1 MEELAEHLEVPLT
14 KYSGKSWLVVARALR
29 EAIGEGID
37 SRETLKL
44 KKKYLC
50 GLENFL
56 AYKPPPLSLVG
67 VAESTKGTQVN
78 EGKKSKSIEVEIVFR
93 REFKIKGSVGEPG
106 DENNI
111 SFVSLARQIESGIE
125 RGYPNG
131 EIVESVIRSVV
142 PGIALRSYLEATPD
156 LTLSKL
162 RKILRSYFR
171 ESSATELF
179 QQLTTITQS
188 QNKDPQTFL
197 VRALELHQKIL
208 FVSKELDA
216 SVKYDKELVQN
227 LFVHSVETGLR
238 DDVNRVKIRSHLQTP
253 KVSDD
258 LLISKL
264 NKAAATEMERK
275 FKFGQ
280 SKQRTPKVVCK
291 VDLPDN
297 NAEKKPNK
305 LLEQVASMQ
314 TEISSLREAISSMSV
329 KSSPAVP
336 KSKPK
341 HPKTCEQCEK
351 SSITECKHC
360 FHCGSDEHF
369 VRDCK
374 KAYGKSKPQSGNQPG
389 LQPRDRP

>member
-1 MEELAEHLEVPLT
+1 M
-14 KYSGKSWLVVARALR
+14 G
-29 EAIGEGID
+29 
-37 SRETLKL
+37 
-44 KKKYLC
+44 
-50 GLENFL
+50 
-56 AYKPPPLSLVG
+56 
-67 VAESTKGTQVN
+67 
-78 EGKKSKSIEVEIVFR
+78 
-93 REFKIKGSVGEPG
+93 
-106 DENNI
+106 
-111 SFVSLARQIESGIE
+111 
-125 RGYPNG
+125 
-131 EIVESVIRSVV
+131 
-142 PGIALRSYLEATPD
+142 SYLEATPD

-171 ESSATELF
+171 ESSATEFF
-179 QQLTTITQS
+179 QQLATITQS
-188 QNKDPQTFL
+188 QNEDPQTFL
-197 VRALELHQKIL
+197 MRALELRQKIL

-227 LFVHSVETGLR
+227 LFVHSVETRLR
-238 DDVNRVKIRSHLQTP
+238 DDVIRVKIRSHLQML

-258 LLISKL
+258 LLISEL
-264 NKAAATEMERK
+264 NKAAATEIERK

-297 NAEKKPNK
+297 SAEKKPNK

-314 TEISSLREAISSMSV
+314 AEISSLREAISSVSV

-360 FHCGSDEHF
+360 FHCSSDKHF
-369 VRDCK
+369 ARGCK
-374 KAYGKSKPQSGNQPG
+374 KTYGKSKPQSGNQPG